1 MDLEYGPEYEA
12 FRAQVRKFLDEHKKS
27 APSTGIGSSGG
38 VSGARQTVEMPPRPI
53 CSSRR

>member
-38 VSGARQTVEMPPRPI
+38 VSGVGPWPRLKI
-53 CSSRR
+53 